1 ELIEDMYKKT
11 QEGFD
16 VVYGKR
22 LARKGETFFK
32 RWTASVFYSLINM
45 FCDVTIPVDTGD
57 FRLISNQVLNVLKQ
71 MREQHRF
78 VRGMIPWVGF
88 KSAPVYYNRD
98 ERFAGV
104 TKYPLKKMIKFYYE
118 FKNKLHPF
126 VIACL
131 IHAKFEE
138 IHPFEDGNGRTGRA
152 IMNWILMKG
161 KYPKIYIPVKQL
173 EKYYK
178 ALDLHNEKK
187 IKEYCNKMFEII
199 VEQFNLYK

>member
-1 ELIEDMYKKT
+1 MLTKNT
-11 QEGFD
+11 G
-16 VVYGKR
+16 VVYPGR
-22 LARKGETFFK
+22 IRFF
-32 RWTASVFYSLINM
+32 
-45 FCDVTIPVDTGD
+45 PVNIGGTNYKPPEAEKVKP
-57 FRLISNQVLNVLKQ
+57 L
-71 MREQHRF
+71 
-78 VRGMIPWVGF
+78 
-88 KSAPVYYNRD
+88 
-98 ERFAGV
+98 
-104 TKYPLKKMIKFYYE
+104 LKKMIKFYYE